1 MNTNQLVQA
10 MVQRLGTEI
19 KGLLRQ
25 VEGGQLP
32 ANAVETVVRQK
43 LWQFGGQAVA
53 VLLEALD
60 HKLVASAPV
69 HDRRTRTVV
78 TLFGPI
84 DLSRSRCQDGH
95 YPMDEALGLVGQ
107 QGWTVAVQEA
117 VCLLSCE
124 CSFQTSS
131 DLMER
136 LLGLSISVP
145 SIQQISQQAGQRAV
159 DVTQEQP
166 SPTSALG

>member
-1 MNTNQLVQA
+1 MNTNELIEPMA
-10 MVQRLGTEI
+10 QRLGTEI
-19 KGLLRQ
+19 KGLLEQ
-25 VEGGQLP
+25 IQGGQLP

-43 LWQFGGQAVA
+43 LWHFGGQAVA

-60 HKLVASAPV
+60 QKLVGSESV

-78 TLFGPI
+78 TLFGPV
-84 DLSRSRCQDGH
+84 DVSRSRCQDGR

-136 LLGLSISVP
+136 LLGLSISAP

-159 DVTQEQP
+159 DV
-166 SPTSALG
+166 